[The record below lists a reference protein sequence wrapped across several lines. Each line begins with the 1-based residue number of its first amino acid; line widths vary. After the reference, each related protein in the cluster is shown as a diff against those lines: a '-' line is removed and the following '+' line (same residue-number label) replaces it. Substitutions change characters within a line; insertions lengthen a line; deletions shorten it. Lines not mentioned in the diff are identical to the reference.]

1 MIIISVNYDYQI
13 RINSLKFTNSKKIA
27 SVLYFSPRQ
36 PFDFLVSPSIL
47 CNCKSYHHSGDNA
60 NSKLRIKYIFR
71 SINFDT
77 NLNPQTEFHLDFSL
91 ENDIVPE
98 KPWSPGSM
106 YVKKSKNPLFEWT
119 YFHNWIEKLPS
130 YLAE

>member
-1 MIIISVNYDYQI
+1 MQTQ
-13 RINSLKFTNSKKIA
+13 NSEL
-27 SVLYFSPRQ
+27 
-36 PFDFLVSPSIL
+36 
-47 CNCKSYHHSGDNA
+47 
-60 NSKLRIKYIFR
+60 KYIFR

-130 YLAE
+130 FLSSWVSGGYTLLKWIVLQGDPFKKVFLSQK